1 MIKAVLFDLDGTL
14 LDRDASVRRFIDLQ
28 YDRFEHFLDSITKKE
43 YIERFLQLDNRGY
56 VWKDKVYQQ
65 MIKEFEIIGI
75 SWEEL
80 LQDYI
85 SKFKYSCI
93 PFPHLIEMLEELKT
107 RNIAIGMITNGRGQF
122 QMDNIQALGIEKYF
136 DSILVSEWE
145 GMKKPNP
152 NIFLKALQDL
162 EVNPEESLFIGDH
175 PENDVIAATAV
186 GMKGVWKKDKH
197 WKHATTEYTIDDLL
211 EILHFL

>member
-14 LDRDASVRRFIDLQ
+14 LNRDASVRRFIDLQ
-28 YDRFEHFLDSITKKE
+28 YDRFEHLLDSITKKE

-85 SKFKYSCI
+85 SEFKYSCI

>member
-85 SKFKYSCI
+85 SEFKYSCI

>member
-14 LDRDASVRRFIDLQ
+14 LNRDASVRRFIDLQ
-28 YDRFEHFLDSITKKE
+28 YDRFEHLLDSITKKE

-85 SKFKYSCI
+85 SEFKYSCI

-162 EVNPEESLFIGDH
+162 EVNPEESLFMGDH

>member
-80 LQDYI
+80 LQDNI
-85 SKFKYSCI
+85 SEFKYSCI

-186 GMKGVWKKDKH
+186 GMKGVWKKDKP

>member
-1 MIKAVLFDLDGTL
+1 
-14 LDRDASVRRFIDLQ
+14 
-28 YDRFEHFLDSITKKE
+28 
-43 YIERFLQLDNRGY
+43 
-56 VWKDKVYQQ
+56 

-85 SKFKYSCI
+85 SEFKYSCI

-162 EVNPEESLFIGDH
+162 EVNPEESLFMGDH
-175 PENDVIAATAV
+175 PRMT
-186 GMKGVWKKDKH
+186 
-197 WKHATTEYTIDDLL
+197 
-211 EILHFL
+211 

>member
-85 SKFKYSCI
+85 SEFKYSCI

-186 GMKGVWKKDKH
+186 GMKGVWKKDKP

>member
-14 LDRDASVRRFIDLQ
+14 LNRDASVRRFIDLQ
-28 YDRFEHFLDSITKKE
+28 YDRFEHLLDSITKKE

-85 SKFKYSCI
+85 SEFKYSCI

-162 EVNPEESLFIGDH
+162 EVNPEESLFMGDH
-175 PENDVIAATAV
+175 PRMT
-186 GMKGVWKKDKH
+186 
-197 WKHATTEYTIDDLL
+197 
-211 EILHFL
+211 

>member
-85 SKFKYSCI
+85 SEFKYSCI

-186 GMKGVWKKDKH
+186 GMKGVWKKDKP
-197 WKHATTEYTIDDLL
+197 WKHAATEYTIDDLL